1 MLPERVYVLPRD
13 ADVLLRLVRERT
25 ADVLVR
31 PDEDERELTTR
42 LRTDPRLPVAEPRTA
57 EEPRVDPMLRRAP
70 TEERAPVG

>member
-1 MLPERVYVLPRD
+1 MLPERVYMLPRD
-13 ADVLLRLVRERT
+13 VDVLLRLVRERT

-31 PDEDERELTTR
+31 SDEDEREFTTR

-57 EEPRVDPMLRRAP
+57 EELRVDPTLRREA